1 MHSGSQVLSVVN
13 ALPESPQRL
22 DVFAA
27 MVGTALSHCEWQEV
41 DSIDA
46 GVGLVASEQGL
57 CMHNAENPKNG
68 DVRVDFLSNAL
79 AYRKAKGGGKNEL
92 IAKAIG
98 IKGSKDYRVIDA
110 TAGLGTDSYVLASV
124 GCHVTMLER
133 SPLVA
138 ALLKDALSRLANEP
152 EALWLADKLDFHHGD
167 SVTLLKQWTQTPPI
181 GYVRPDAIYLD
192 PMFPHRKKSALV
204 KKEMQALQ
212 QLLGV
217 DPDADDLLTP
227 ALLLAQKRVVVKR
240 PASAPFL
247 GDRKPN
253 LSMSSKK
260 HRFDIY
266 LTQ

>member
-1 MHSGSQVLSVVN
+1 MPSNVYDIQVMNELGNDEQNLQLFNEIVEHSL
-13 ALPESPQRL
+13 AHCKW
-22 DVFAA
+22 A
-27 MVGTALSHCEWQEV
+27 MVEELTE
-41 DSIDA
+41 
-46 GVGLVASEQGL
+46 GVGLVVSAQGL
-57 CMHNAENPKNG
+57 SMRNAANPQNG
-68 DVRVDFLSNAL
+68 DVRIDFLSNAL

-98 IKGSKDYRVIDA
+98 VKGSQDYHVIDA
-110 TAGLGTDSYVLASV
+110 TAGLGTDAYVLASV

-133 SPLVA
+133 SPVVA
-138 ALLKDALSRLANEP
+138 ALLKDALARLSRDP
-152 EALWLADKLDFHHGD
+152 ETQWLQDKLHFHHGD
-167 SVTLLKQWTQTPPI
+167 SVALLKQWTQTPPI

-227 ALLLAQKRVVVKR
+227 ALSLAKKRVVVKR

-247 GDRKPN
+247 GERKPN